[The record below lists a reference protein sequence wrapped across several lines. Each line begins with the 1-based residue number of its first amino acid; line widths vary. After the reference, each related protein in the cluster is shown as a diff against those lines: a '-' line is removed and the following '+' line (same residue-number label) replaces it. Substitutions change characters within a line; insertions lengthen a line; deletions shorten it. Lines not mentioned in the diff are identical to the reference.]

1 MIFEKLFRKKTQ
13 SAEAETELQALKEK
27 MQQEENAKF
36 NRRMLAGFDDN
47 LATRKE
53 QIRAQKIEKLFPR
66 TMDQIAEV
74 ENGKVNREKAFAMD
88 GMEER
93 FFSPPK
99 MTLDNEVL
107 DRMTDYFIG
116 WQSCAI
122 LKQNWLIDR
131 ACTIPAEDAIAP
143 GWKLAFSDADQT
155 EELSEADEKAR
166 AAKLKEI
173 EASAK
178 DYGIANVCKKAETLK
193 KVFGYCLVIPQI
205 DGADMSKPFNIESI
219 RPNSYKGFSVI
230 EPMWIVP
237 QFDAEARNPSSPD
250 FYIPTEYVIAG
261 NTSHPIHK
269 SWLVKLVN
277 SPVPDVLK
285 PVYYWGGVPLT
296 QQIFRRVYAAENDR
310 ERSAEPCDD
319 KENSCTGGEFG
330 KRDF

>member
-193 KVFGYCLVIPQI
+193 KCSGTAWLSRRLTARICL
-205 DGADMSKPFNIESI
+205 SRSI
-219 RPNSYKGFSVI
+219 LNPSARIHTRAFRSLSRCGLCRSSTRKRGIRQARIFISRPNTLSQ
-230 EPMWIVP
+230 E
-237 QFDAEARNPSSPD
+237 
-250 FYIPTEYVIAG
+250 T
-261 NTSHPIHK
+261 
-269 SWLVKLVN
+269 
-277 SPVPDVLK
+277 
-285 PVYYWGGVPLT
+285 
-296 QQIFRRVYAAENDR
+296 RVTRFTNH
-310 ERSAEPCDD
+310 
-319 KENSCTGGEFG
+319 GW
-330 KRDF
+330 